1 MLVCNQMTPNPDTM
15 TPEDRLVTAH
25 PMARSTVSPGSATP
39 GTSSF
44 ASLVAALS
52 RPDCYPERPDT
63 VDVVQT
69 HISIVFLAGNFVYK
83 LKKPVKFSFLDYST
97 LAAREFYCHEEVRL
111 NRRLA
116 PTVYLGVVPVLQ
128 VGGTYTLG
136 EGEETGKREVADYVV
151 KMCRLP
157 EERTLRTLLLKGCIE
172 KADMVALAT
181 KLAGFHATASTKRA
195 PLYGVPEAICRALSD
210 NFQETR
216 PFVGSTLSATQY
228 DKIVDFSRSFLT
240 THQELFQQRVRAGRV
255 REGHGDLRCEH
266 VYLLESGISVV
277 DCVEFSPR
285 LRTCDVAS
293 EVAFLS
299 MDLERHGA
307 QKLARDLIA
316 SYSAQAEDSD
326 LLTLLPFYACYRAY
340 VRGKVSSLKSQ
351 ESEVPLTEREN
362 ARTEAQQAFRL
373 AYRYARGART
383 PALIVV
389 CGRIGTG
396 KSTVAAFLNE
406 HTGFSVWNSDVV
418 RKKLAGLPPTARGGG
433 AYQTGIYTDAM
444 TQQTYAALARSAEE
458 ELSAG
463 RGVIIDASCR
473 QPAHRRLLRSV
484 AEGCEVPVFFLE
496 CQAGARVVEP
506 RLRARARRA
515 QEEAVVSD
523 ATWETALQHQA
534 DFPQF
539 DDLPDAC
546 RIVINTEQT
555 QEALWTAIEETCERL
570 I

>member
-1 MLVCNQMTPNPDTM
+1 
-15 TPEDRLVTAH
+15 
-25 PMARSTVSPGSATP
+25 MARHPVSPGSATP
-39 GTSSF
+39 DASSF
-44 ASLVAALS
+44 TSLVVALS
-52 RPDCYPERPDT
+52 QPACYPTRPDT
-63 VDVVQT
+63 VDVIQT
-69 HISIVFLAGNFVYK
+69 HISVVFVAGDFVYK

-128 VGGTYTLG
+128 SGETYIIS
-136 EGEETGKREVADYVV
+136 EDQEHGKGAVVDYVV
-151 KMCRLP
+151 KMRRLP
-157 EERTLRTLLLKGCIE
+157 EERSLRALLLKGQIGQT
-172 KADMVALAT
+172 DMATLAT
-181 KLAGFHATASTKRA
+181 TLADFHATASTKRA
-195 PLYGVPEAICRALSD
+195 PLYGVPAAIRQALSD

-228 DKIVDFSRSFLT
+228 AKIVDFSRSFLA
-240 THQELFQQRVRAGRV
+240 THQELLQQRVRAGRV

-293 EVAFLS
+293 ELAFLS
-299 MDLERHGA
+299 MDLDRHGA
-307 QKLARDLIA
+307 PGLARDLIA
-316 SYSAQAEDSD
+316 SYSAQTEDSD

-351 ESEVPLTEREN
+351 EAEVPLTEREE
-362 ARTEAQQAFRL
+362 ARTKAQQAFRL
-373 AYRYARGART
+373 AYRYTRGALA

-389 CGRIGTG
+389 CGHIGTG
-396 KSTVAAFLNE
+396 KSTVAAFINE
-406 HTGFSVWNSDVV
+406 YTGFSVWNSDVV
-418 RKKLAGLPPTARGGG
+418 RKELVGLSSTARGSGD
-433 AYQTGIYTDAM
+433 YQAGIYTEAM
-444 TQQTYAALARSAEE
+444 TQQTYAALAHYAEE
-458 ELSAG
+458 ELSTG
-463 RGVIIDASCR
+463 RGVILDASCR
-473 QPAHRRLLRSV
+473 QPAHRRLFRSV

-496 CQAGARVVEP
+496 CQADAHVIES
-506 RLRARARRA
+506 RLRARAKK
-515 QEEAVVSD
+515 EAVVSD

-534 DFPQF
+534 DFPRF

-546 RIVINTEQT
+546 HIVINTEQT
-555 QEALWTAIEETCERL
+555 QEVLRTTIEQTCERL

>member
-1 MLVCNQMTPNPDTM
+1 MV
-15 TPEDRLVTAH
+15 
-25 PMARSTVSPGSATP
+25 RSPASPGSATP
-39 GTSSF
+39 DASSF
-44 ASLVAALS
+44 AALVAALS
-52 RPDCYPERPDT
+52 QPDCYPDRPDT
-63 VDVVQT
+63 VDVIQT
-69 HISIVFLAGNFVYK
+69 HISVVFLAGDFVYK

-128 VGGTYTLG
+128 VGETYILG
-136 EGEETGKREVADYVV
+136 EDKETGKREVADYVV

-157 EERTLRTLLLKGCIE
+157 EERTLHALLLKGQMRQ
-172 KADMVALAT
+172 ADMAALAT
-181 KLAGFHATASTKRA
+181 KLVGFHATASTKRA
-195 PLYGVPEAICRALSD
+195 PLYGVPEAIRHALSD

-228 DKIVDFSRSFLT
+228 AKIMDFSQSFLA

-266 VYLLESGISVV
+266 VYLLDSGISIV

-293 EVAFLS
+293 DLAFLS

-307 QKLARDLIA
+307 PELARDLIA
-316 SYSAQAEDSD
+316 SYSAQTEDND

-362 ARTEAQQAFRL
+362 ARTKAQQAFRL
-373 AYRYARGART
+373 AYRYARGALT

-389 CGRIGTG
+389 CGHIGSG
-396 KSTVAAFLNE
+396 KSTVATFLNE
-406 HTGFSVWNSDVV
+406 YTGFSVWNSDVV
-418 RKKLAGLPPTARGGG
+418 RKELAGLSPTARGGG
-433 AYQTGIYTDAM
+433 AYQAGIYTAAM
-444 TQQTYAALARSAEE
+444 TQRTYAALARSAEE

-473 QPAHRRLLRSV
+473 QPAHRRLFRSV

-496 CQAGARVVEP
+496 CQARAHVVEP
-506 RLRARARRA
+506 RLKARAQRT
-515 QEEAVVSD
+515 QGEAVVSD

-534 DFPQF
+534 DFPPF
-539 DDLPDAC
+539 DDLPDPC
-546 RIVINTEQT
+546 HIVINTEPPWET
-555 QEALWTAIEETCERL
+555 VRTAVEEAYDRL
-570 I
+570 G